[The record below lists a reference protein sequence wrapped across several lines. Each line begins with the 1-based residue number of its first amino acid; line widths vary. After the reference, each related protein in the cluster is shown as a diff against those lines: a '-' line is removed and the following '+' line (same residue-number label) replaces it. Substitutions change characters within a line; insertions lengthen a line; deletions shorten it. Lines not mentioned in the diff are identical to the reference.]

1 MMMTFGANRCLTI
14 KTKKEMKKN
23 LFMVAAV
30 ALMALVSCNKEE
42 ITNIENIAGDQI
54 ETPSDIVFV
63 AEFDQEPDTK
73 IALGDLVDGVRKTTW
88 EAGDMIKIN
97 GTEFSAQADG
107 ERTEFTTTSSFDGTV
122 ETFRAVHPASS
133 YISTTAVDI
142 PAAQNGTFAS
152 ASIAVA
158 ESSTTSLKFNNLVT
172 ILKFQVPVNCSKV
185 TFESTASIAG
195 RITVNYKDGVM
206 TPDYA
211 GVTQP
216 NNTINVTGTFV
227 PGTDYYV
234 AVKPGTH
241 TLTVKIDGYL
251 SKVSTKAVT
260 LERSKIMNLGTLPA
274 LEKFDWGLV
283 GQHQG
288 WDIANTTPMYK
299 VADKAYAVLNV
310 TLAADGFK
318 FAKTGLKNWNTD
330 NTYFGAWKKSS
341 GKGYFNF
348 STEMGAGAWYSVYT
362 NNLGGQSENI
372 GVSDFTKNYDVYV
385 KIITDADW
393 GKELGYTVVTAG
405 TAVTF

>member
-1 MMMTFGANRCLTI
+1 
-14 KTKKEMKKN
+14 MKKN

-30 ALMALVSCNKEE
+30 ALMAMVSCNKEE
-42 ITNIENIAGDQI
+42 ITNNGVQEVA
-54 ETPSDIVFV
+54 SDIVFV
-63 AEFDQEPDTK
+63 GEFDQDDQEDQEDDTK
-73 IALGDLVDGVRKTTW
+73 IALGELVDKVRKTTW
-88 EAGDMIKIN
+88 VAGDQIKIN
-97 GTEFSAQADG
+97 GTVFSAQADG
-107 ERTEFTTTSSFDGTV
+107 ASTEFKTTESFDETAK
-122 ETFRAVHPASS
+122 TFRAVYPASS
-133 YISTTAVDI
+133 YVSTSAVDI
-142 PAAQNGTFAS
+142 PAAQGGTFAE

-195 RITVNYKDGVM
+195 RITVNYKDGVI

-216 NNTINVTGTFV
+216 NKTINVTGTFV
-227 PGTDYYV
+227 TGTDYYV

-241 TLTVKIDGYL
+241 TFTVKIDGYL

-274 LEKFDWGLV
+274 LEKFGWGLV

-299 VADKAYAVLNV
+299 VADKAYAALNV
-310 TLAADGFK
+310 TLKDNGFK
-318 FAKTGLKNWNTD
+318 FAKTGLQNWNTD

-348 STEMGAGAWYSVYT
+348 STEMGTGAWYGVYT

-372 GVSDFTKNYDVYV
+372 GVSDFTKKYDVYV
-385 KIITDADW
+385 KVITDADW
-393 GKELGYTVVTAG
+393 GQELGYTVVTEG